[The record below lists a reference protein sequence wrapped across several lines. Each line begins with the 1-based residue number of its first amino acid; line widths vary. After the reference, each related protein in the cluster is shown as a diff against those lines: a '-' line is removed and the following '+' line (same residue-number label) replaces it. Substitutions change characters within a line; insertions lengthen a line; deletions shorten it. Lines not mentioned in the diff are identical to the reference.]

1 MCTSGVVGFNHWSG
15 GSFFHGYPS
24 CGWKRVAGRGDVAV
38 EVSLQRWR
46 IQHLFVVQRSRQD
59 VMMSYPINPFFC
71 FLLAFWWNVILW
83 WNDIQLD
90 TSRRPY
96 VDLEDASVKQFPSP
110 RDLVANVPNGWLMR
124 GNRVSV
130 CCNLLVTTSQ
140 WLWWLRQ
147 APGIFFMD
155 SWLCL
160 KILGKAF
167 GLSIVIICGFSKIP
181 KWPICFFPV
190 YPKLS
195 PILKVGKPPEYLP
208 IIMPASRVRKWRV
221 GASSRPRWRSCHFY
235 VQIVVSAGRE
245 RSNSAQITV
254 EV

>member
-46 IQHLFVVQRSRQD
+46 IQHLFGYGS
-59 VMMSYPINPFFC
+59 MPINTIFRGMNIHLPAILMFTRGTRFWHTAICCSKIQAGCHDELSDKSFFLGGFLL

-155 SWLCL
+155 PWLCL
-160 KILGKAF
+160 KILGTPFKVYQWLSYVAF
-167 GLSIVIICGFSKIP
+167 PKFQNGQFVFSRYTQN
-181 KWPICFFPV
+181 FP
-190 YPKLS
+190 PF
-195 PILKVGKPPEYLP
+195 
-208 IIMPASRVRKWRV
+208 WR
-221 GASSRPRWRSCHFY
+221 
-235 VQIVVSAGRE
+235 
-245 RSNSAQITV
+245 
-254 EV
+254 